1 MDELINITT
10 AKIGEEEVN
19 AVNARDLHQEL
30 GVKTRF
36 NDWMQ
41 RRIDEYGF
49 ENGVDFTVLKN
60 EYGKNSKGQFCSKEY
75 IISLDMAKEL
85 AMVENNTQGRK
96 IRQYFIE
103 VEKEFRRQAS
113 RQFPSEDVLMSTLY
127 AEMERRI
134 KAEAERDEYRRNL
147 QRIALAS
154 GLDYG
159 AISETTGL
167 PKDIVIPTYCR
178 SSKREHAPQ
187 SARFIQLIL
196 PLREIIHELR
206 IESNG

>member
-1 MDELINITT
+1 MNELINITKT
-10 AKIGEEEVN
+10 TINDEEVN
-19 AVNARDLHQEL
+19 AVNAREL
-30 GVKTRF
+30 WERLEIGTKF
-36 NDWMQ
+36 NTWMP
-41 RRIDEYGF
+41 RRIEEYGF
-49 ENGVDFTVLKN
+49 EEGRDFVTIL
-60 EYGKNSKGQFCSKEY
+60 GKSHGRPSKEY

-85 AMVENNTQGRK
+85 AMVENNEQGRK

-103 VEKEFRRQAS
+103 VEKQYRKQETEKL
-113 RQFPSEDVLMSTLY
+113 PTPEVLMATLCT
-127 AEMERRI
+127 EMERRI
-134 KAEAERDEYRRNL
+134 KAESERDEYRRNL

-206 IESNG
+206 IENNA

>member
-1 MDELINITT
+1 MNEIINITKAT
-10 AKIGEEEVN
+10 INDEEVN
-19 AVNARDLHQEL
+19 AVNARELWQKL
-30 GVKTRF
+30 GVKTQF
-36 NDWMQ
+36 NHWIG
-41 RRIDEYGF
+41 RRIKDYGF
-49 ENGVDFTVLKN
+49 EDGVDFTVVKN
-60 EYGKNSKGQFCSKEY
+60 GHGVNGQFKPTEY
-75 IISLDMAKEL
+75 IISIDMAKEL
-85 AMVENNTQGRK
+85 AMVENNERGRE
-96 IRQYFIE
+96 IRRYFIE
-103 VEKEFRRQAS
+103 VEKEFRRQTS
-113 RQFPSEDVLMSTLY
+113 KTLPTPEVLMATLCT
-127 AEMERRI
+127 EMERRI

-187 SARFIQLIL
+187 SARFIQLII

-206 IESNG
+206 IESNA

>member
-1 MDELINITT
+1 MNELINITKT
-10 AKIGEEEVN
+10 TINDEEVN
-19 AVNARDLHQEL
+19 AVNARELWQKL
-30 GVKTRF
+30 GVKTQF
-36 NDWMQ
+36 NHWIG
-41 RRIDEYGF
+41 RRINDYGF
-49 ENGVDFTVLKN
+49 EDGVDFTVVKN
-60 EYGKNSKGQFCSKEY
+60 GHGVNGQFKPTEY
-75 IISLDMAKEL
+75 IISIDMAKEL
-85 AMVENNTQGRK
+85 AMVENNERGRE
-96 IRQYFIE
+96 IRRYFIE
-103 VEKEFRRQAS
+103 VEKEFRRQTS
-113 RQFPSEDVLMSTLY
+113 KTLPTPEVLMATLCT
-127 AEMERRI
+127 EMERRI

-206 IESNG
+206 IENV

>member
-1 MDELINITT
+1 MDEIINITRT
-10 AKIGEEEVN
+10 TINDEEVN
-19 AVNARDLHQEL
+19 AVNAREL
-30 GVKTRF
+30 WQKLESKQRF
-36 NDWMQ
+36 ADWIKD
-41 RRIDEYGF
+41 RLEGF
-49 ENGVDFTVLKN
+49 TDGQDFTVHKIM
-60 EYGKNSKGQFCSKEY
+60 KGEDGRFRPTEY
-75 IISLDMAKEL
+75 IISLDVAKHI
-85 AMVENNTQGRK
+85 AMLERNEQGRK

-103 VEKEFRRQAS
+103 VEKQYRKQEAEKL
-113 RQFPSEDVLMSTLY
+113 PTPEVLIATLCT
-127 AEMERRI
+127 EMERRI
-134 KAEAERDEYRRNL
+134 KAESERDEYRHNL

-206 IESNG
+206 IESNA

>member
-1 MDELINITT
+1 MNEIITITT
-10 AKIGEEEVN
+10 ATINNETVN

-49 ENGVDFTVLKN
+49 EDGVDFTVLKN

-85 AMVENNTQGRK
+85 AMVENNAQGRK

-103 VEKEFRRQAS
+103 VEKNARKFSEAVSAQVSAMIPVIRENERLRFQLDFARHFLPQGQPGDLNEHGVPKTQFRRGYYTSGKGKSVTA
-113 RQFPSEDVLMSTLY
+113 LI
-127 AEMERRI
+127 ERYDQPGLFDEVELKRI
-134 KAEAERDEYRRNL
+134 
-147 QRIALAS
+147 
-154 GLDYG
+154 G
-159 AISETTGL
+159 
-167 PKDIVIPTYCR
+167 
-178 SSKREHAPQ
+178 
-187 SARFIQLIL
+187 
-196 PLREIIHELR
+196 
-206 IESNG
+206 

>member
-1 MDELINITT
+1 MIVPMKHLTLLCV
-10 AKIGEEEVN
+10 AKEGEKALE
-19 AVNARDLHQEL
+19 ALRDLGCVH
-30 GVKTRF
+30 
-36 NDWMQ
+36 
-41 RRIDEYGF
+41 
-49 ENGVDFTVLKN
+49 VDFSGAASAAFAEAKGALADAERAVRVLAKA
-60 EYGKNSKGQFCSKEY
+60 
-75 IISLDMAKEL
+75 AKE
-85 AMVENNTQGRK
+85 
-96 IRQYFIE
+96 
-103 VEKEFRRQAS
+103 AS
-113 RQFPSEDVLMSTLY
+113 AEAADARFEAVRNADLVKAVL
-127 AEMERRI
+127 

-159 AISETTGL
+159 TISETTGL

-206 IESNG
+206 IENNA